1 MKWNR
6 KDGNILASSHLDEVL
21 FWDRRVS
28 SFSSILMHSGLS
40 QPDSIPQKGSVPF
53 ARIKAHDSKIY
64 GIDWSRTRRDEIITC
79 SLDKTIK
86 VWDTNTLNEPS
97 PKPSS
102 TYFTDHPVW
111 RARDLPFGNGF
122 MSVPQRGEAVLEM
135 WNSEDLRGPVERF
148 EGHSV
153 RRSSPFV

>member
-21 FWDRRVS
+21 FWDRRV
-28 SFSSILMHSGLS
+28 G
-40 QPDSIPQKGSVPF
+40 DSIARFIPAAHSRFENGSIPF
-53 ARIKAHDSKIY
+53 SRIKAHDGKIY
-64 GIDWSRTRRDEIITC
+64 GIDWSHSRRGEIITC

-86 VWDTNTLNEPS
+86 VWETENLDVDNPEPS
-97 PKPSS
+97 A
-102 TYFTDHPVW
+102 TYYTDNPVW
-111 RARDLPFGNGF
+111 RASDLPFGNGF

-135 WNSEDLRGPVERF
+135 WNHDDLRGPVERF

-153 RRSSPFV
+153 SCVHRLCHL